1 MSTFPCNFSHEYVF
15 EATGNAKKRARKST
29 QANVLCGLERDEF
42 DHVVLA
48 FAKRPKSKSGRH
60 VFKLENNIRR
70 VVHSHVNDGKL
81 TLELR
86 DPHLIV
92 YIDPSSEST
101 RVDADAG
108 KVATPTA
115 HVPQLRSL
123 ARKLRKLQRNNKVA
137 KDMLLTWSEDASIS
151 GDDDDARPA
160 TVATVASAATTTTP
174 STRGVELVFIANLVD
189 ASTHPPYN

>member
-1 MSTFPCNFSHEYVF
+1 MSTFACNFSHEYVF

-60 VFKLENNIRR
+60 VFKLENNIRS

-92 YIDPSSEST
+92 YIDPSSESV

-151 GDDDDARPA
+151 ADGDDNNNGA
-160 TVATVASAATTTTP
+160 TGALSTTVSTAAATTTAR
-174 STRGVELVFIANLVD
+174 S
-189 ASTHPPYN
+189 

>member
-1 MSTFPCNFSHEYVF
+1 MSTFACNFSHEYVF

-81 TLELR
+81 TVELR

-92 YIDPSSEST
+92 YIDPSSQST

-108 KVATPTA
+108 KLATPTA

-137 KDMLLTWSEDASIS
+137 KDMLLAWSEDASIS
-151 GDDDDARPA
+151 GDDETAA
-160 TVATVASAATTTTP
+160 TVAAKVATTTSAATTTT
-174 STRGVELVFIANLVD
+174 
-189 ASTHPPYN
+189 ASTARS